1 MPNSNTK
8 ITVKRTNKTINNV
21 KTEPLEY
28 GEPLFLEASN
38 GKNKYLAF
46 GNDVNSKTVEN
57 ATFFDG
63 ITDTSLLGKT
73 VYANENNQ
81 AITQNGDYV
90 SVSKLSPNKIST
102 VSTGNEKYYLL
113 SCMNTPNG
121 DGSENVYIHSLG
133 TALYIGAN
141 GVINGGAWNDY
152 AERRK
157 CVNGLPGQVVCETGH
172 GTLATSQFKLQPLPY
187 VISDTCGMIL
197 GDADETTK
205 PVALSGR
212 VLVYIAGD
220 VVVGDV
226 VCAGKNGFAEKMTRQ
241 EIINYPD
248 RILGIV
254 SEIPDYDTWNDIKIN
269 GRIWINIK

>member
-28 GEPLFLEASN
+28 GEPLFLEANN

-46 GNDVNSKTVEN
+46 GNDVDSKTVEN

-63 ITDTSLLGKT
+63 ITDTSPLGKT

-102 VSTGNEKYYLL
+102 VSTGNERYYLL

-133 TALYIGAN
+133 TALYISAN

-212 VLVYIAGD
+212 VLVYVAGD